1 MQDDKKRVKTVKKIY
16 PQIYSYTLPDVSD
29 HEGWQKV
36 GYTERKDVDER
47 IREQTQTAAIKLNYK
62 KLWSAS
68 SFFSSTQKFFTD
80 KDLHKFY
87 VKNGIEQ
94 SAKQDNGGFGEEWFY
109 FDGTPEVSK
118 ELFDNYASSDYKN
131 FTSGRKEYTLRDEQ
145 EDAVSKT
152 LAYAASHQTTDFYNP
167 NPKAKYLWNAKPRF
181 GKTLTSYD
189 FAKRFGARKVL
200 IVTNRPA
207 IANSWFDDYEKF
219 IDGYYFIS
227 TTESL
232 KERKTLTREEFISRA
247 DRKSDD
253 RQITFLS
260 LQDLKGGKIFGGNYD
275 KLGWVAELDWDLLI
289 VDEAHE
295 GVDTERTDKAFDKIK
310 RRFTLHLSGTPFK
323 AIADGYFDDNQIFN
337 WTYIDEQKAKQ
348 AELAA
353 GNDSGD
359 HTNLPDMRLFTYKMS
374 DIISGRLD
382 EGMELD
388 DENVD
393 FAFDLNEMFATNEV
407 GRFLH
412 EQDIVTFLDQLT
424 TNEKYPFST
433 EELRNELKHT
443 FWLVGNRVASAKAM
457 ERLLRQHPVFG
468 RYKIVLAAGDGKPNT
483 DDDTSEEE
491 MQNIKANE
499 KAYDRVKKAIHEND
513 KTITLSVGQ
522 LTTGVTIEEWSAV
535 LMLSDIKSESLYM
548 QAIFRSQNP
557 HKFVGDD
564 GEFYRKRSAYVFD
577 FSPNRV
583 LEVYDKFANSLLAP
597 AATGKITEKERQE
610 NVAELLNYFPVLAE
624 DKNGEM
630 IELNAEQVLTFPK
643 AIIAKEVVNRGFVTN
658 LLFVNINNVFNI
670 PSEVINSLNKAQST
684 NDTGKKMPQAEDV
697 EHDPER
703 KTKKEHRISV
713 NKDRILNNKIYGNKM
728 QEIVAEA
735 VATVEPEK
743 VAETIIEKYA
753 EQASEPLAAYKE
765 IYSPSK
771 TEFEEIEKEHIEK
784 AKEIV
789 EEFISKDINVDKNQ
803 TAVAEKLSTLI
814 ENDLANDL
822 VTHKEGEVYEKE
834 EESEM
839 DQIRKKLR
847 TFTRAIPSFVM
858 ACKDPNTITID
869 NIEDTVSDEDFEQL
883 FTEKDSEPFTKD
895 DFRKIRGPFTASDGT
910 VFEGFFDKYTFN
922 AAIREF
928 EEKRK
933 EVADYLAPGAKE
945 DIFSYIRPLKTNQI
959 FTPRRIVNKMLDL
972 LEEENPS
979 IFNNPDTTFVDL
991 YVKSGMYL
999 TELAK
1004 RLNRGLESQ
1013 IPDRSERIKHI
1024 FEKQLFGF
1032 APTNIIYNISHKYI
1046 FGNFNGVNSDNLK
1059 QQDLTESFK
1068 KGDTL
1073 GMKFDVVI
1081 GNPPYQDETLGD
1093 NKGFAPPIYDKF
1105 LDSAYLI
1112 ADRVMMIHPARFLFN
1127 AGSTPK
1133 DWNSK
1138 MLQDPNLKIMF
1149 YEQDSSK
1156 VFSNTDI
1163 KGGVTITYHDKNK
1176 DFGAV
1181 EVFTPY
1187 PELNSVLKK
1196 VVSHDDF
1203 ESLSDIVVTRT
1214 AYRLTKKMH
1223 EDHPEALGQLSD
1235 GHAYDM
1241 STNIFDRL
1249 PQIFFDERPNDGMDY
1264 AKILGR
1270 QNNERIY
1277 KYIRR
1282 DYINDVSN
1290 FDFYKICLA
1299 KANGDGALGNTGN
1312 PVLCEPQ
1319 VGSTESF
1326 LSVGAFNEKGI
1337 AEAAE
1342 KYIKTKFFRAML
1354 GILKVTQDIT
1364 PEKFKYVPMQN
1375 FSSSSDIDWSKSL
1388 SEIDRQL
1395 YKKYALSEDEISF
1408 IEDKVK
1414 DME

>member
-16 PQIYSYTLPDVSD
+16 PQIYSYILPDVSD

-68 SFFSSTQKFFTD
+68 SFFSFTQKFFTD

-94 SAKQDNGGFGEEWFY
+94 SAKQDDGGFGEEWFY

-118 ELFDNYASSDYKN
+118 KLFDNYTSSDYKS

-145 EDAVSKT
+145 EDAISKT
-152 LAYAASHQTTDFYNP
+152 LSYAANHQTTDFYNP

-189 FAKRFGARKVL
+189 FAKRFDAKNVL

-232 KERKTLTREEFISRA
+232 KERKTLTREEFIGRS

-260 LQDLKGGKIFGGNYD
+260 LQDLKGGKIFGGSYD
-275 KLGWVAELDWDLLI
+275 KLSWVAELDWDLLI

-323 AIADGYFDDNQIFN
+323 AIADGYFNDNQIFN

-374 DIISGRLD
+374 DMISGCLD
-382 EGMELD
+382 GGMELD

-393 FAFDLNEMFATNEV
+393 FAFDLNEMFATNEA

-412 EQDIVTFLDQLT
+412 EQDIITFLDQLT

-468 RYKIVLAAGDGKPNT
+468 QYKIILAAGDGKPNA

-499 KAYDRVKKAIHEND
+499 KAYDRVKKAIREND

-557 HKFVGDD
+557 YKFIGED
-564 GEFYRKRSAYVFD
+564 GETYRKRSAYVFD

-583 LEVYDKFANSLLAP
+583 LRVYDKFANSLLAP

-630 IELNAEQVLTFPK
+630 IELDAEQVLTFPK
-643 AIIAKEVVNRGFVTN
+643 AIIAKEVVKRGFVTN

-670 PSEVINSLNKAQST
+670 PTEVIDSLNKAQST
-684 NDTGKKMPQAEDV
+684 NDMGKKMSQVEDV
-697 EHDPER
+697 NHDPER

-728 QEIVAEA
+728 QEIVAEV

-743 VAETIIEKYA
+743 VAETIIKKYT
-753 EQASEPLAAYKE
+753 EQVSEPLAAYKE

-803 TAVAEKLSTLI
+803 TAVAEQLSTLI

-822 VTHKEGEVYEKE
+822 VVHKEEEVYEKE

-869 NIEDTVSDEDFEQL
+869 NIEDTVSDEDFKQL

-933 EVADYLAPGAKE
+933 EVADYLVPGTKE

-972 LEEENPS
+972 LEEENPG
-979 IFNNPDTTFVDL
+979 IYNNPYTTFVDL

-1032 APTNIIYNISHKYI
+1032 APTNIIYNISRKYI
-1046 FGNFNGVNSDNLK
+1046 FGNFDGVNSGNLK
-1059 QQDLTESFK
+1059 QQDLTEPFK
-1068 KGDTL
+1068 KGNTL
-1073 GMKFDVVI
+1073 GMKFDIVI
-1081 GNPPYQDETLGD
+1081 GNPPYQLEND
-1093 NKGFAPPIYDKF
+1093 NNNRKTPIYNNF
-1105 LDSAYLI
+1105 WDSAIEI
-1112 ADRVMMIHPARFLFN
+1112 ADSVELITPARFLFDT
-1127 AGSTPK
+1127 GQTSSE
-1133 DWNSK
+1133 WNKK
-1138 MLQDPNLKIMF
+1138 MLENEHLKVVL
-1149 YEQDSSK
+1149 YEPESEK
-1156 VFSNTDI
+1156 IFSNTDI
-1163 KGGVTITYHDKNK
+1163 KGGVAICYYDKLQN
-1176 DFGAV
+1176 FGKIGTFV
-1181 EVFTPY
+1181 SY
-1187 PELNSVLKK
+1187 PELNDILLRVRSKMPNFTGIDSIASARGMYRFTQKFFNEYPDAVEILGSGTGNMITSN
-1196 VVSHDDF
+1196 VF
-1203 ESLSDIVVTRT
+1203 EKL
-1214 AYRLTKKMH
+1214 
-1223 EDHPEALGQLSD
+1223 PEIFVKEPIGDNYIKIYGRS
-1235 GHAYDM
+1235 G
-1241 STNIFDRL
+1241 FDRE
-1249 PQIFFDERPNDGMDY
+1249 IRY
-1264 AKILGR
+1264 
-1270 QNNERIY
+1270 IY
-1277 KYIRR
+1277 K
-1282 DYINDVSN
+1282 DYVQYNNYTDAFKVM
-1290 FDFYKICLA
+1290 LP
-1299 KANGDGALGNTGN
+1299 KANGSGELGEALSTPFIGEPGVGGTDTFISFGPLNT
-1312 PVLCEPQ
+1312 Q
-1319 VGSTESF
+1319 
-1326 LSVGAFNEKGI
+1326 K
-1337 AEAAE
+1337 EADALL
-1342 KYIKTKFFRAML
+1342 KYIKTKFARIML
-1354 GILKVTQDIT
+1354 GIKKTTQNNARGVW
-1364 PEKFKYVPMQN
+1364 ELVPLQD
-1375 FSSSSDIDWSKSL
+1375 FSDNSDIDWSKSIP
-1388 SEIDRQL
+1388 EIDQQL
-1395 YKKYALSEDEISF
+1395 YKKYNLDQPEIDF
-1408 IEDKVK
+1408 IEEKVK
-1414 DME
+1414 AME